1 MVENSEDK
9 FFRGYI
15 LVRLSKIGVE
25 WNLANRVMSYKPVE
39 GKWKVTYSTPVFGP
53 WDVIIEISFKKLEDL
68 DEVVTKMREDEEIRG
83 SIEETTTLVSSKPN
97 YPAIP

>member
-1 MVENSEDK
+1 MSENTENK

-25 WNLANRVMSYKPVE
+25 WQMANRVMTYKSDNDE
-39 GKWKVTYSTPVFGP
+39 WKVTYTTPVYGP
-53 WDVIIEISFKKLEDL
+53 WDIIIEISFKKLEHL
-68 DEVVTKMREDEEIRG
+68 DEVVTKMREDEVIRG

-97 YPAIP
+97 YPINL

>member
-1 MVENSEDK
+1 MVENTEDK

-25 WNLANRVMSYKPVE
+25 WKIANRVMTYKPVE

-97 YPAIP
+97 YPI